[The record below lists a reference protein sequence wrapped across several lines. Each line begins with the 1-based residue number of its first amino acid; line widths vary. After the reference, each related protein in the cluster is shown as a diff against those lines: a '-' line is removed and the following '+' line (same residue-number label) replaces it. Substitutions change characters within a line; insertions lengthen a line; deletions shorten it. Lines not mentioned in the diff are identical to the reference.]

1 MAEGPAVQLGDVIVP
16 EIFTPYMRLVTEE
29 KSRLIQSGM
38 LTRSEELDAKLA
50 GGGLTFNMPGWN
62 DLDNDAE
69 RISTDDSVPFAGPY
83 GSDGA
88 AVTLPVGQAFPP
100 NPRKITTFS
109 HTAVR
114 LSRNNSWSSMD
125 LVATLVGE
133 DPMNV
138 IADRVASYWAR
149 RLQAAFVATWR
160 GVCRSNDANNNGDY
174 TLDISGTSFVDG
186 VTNFSAAAFLDAGQ
200 TMGDS
205 QDYLTGIMVHSVVY
219 NRMQKNNLI
228 DFIPDSQGVV
238 NIPTFL
244 GKQVIIDDGMPRNGN
259 VYESWLFG
267 SGATLLGTGTPK
279 VPTETQ
285 RIAGGGNGGGQ
296 DVLYS
301 RVEWSLHPT
310 GHGFIGTSIPEGGPA
325 NTGTTG
331 PDLDEASSWGRA
343 FRERKMIKF
352 ARLITR
358 EA

>member
-1 MAEGPAVQLGDVIVP
+1 MAEGPATQLQDVIIP
-16 EIFTPYMRLVTEE
+16 EVFTPYTYLRTEE

-38 LTRSEELDAKLA
+38 LTRSPELDAALA
-50 GGGLTFNMPGWN
+50 GAGLTFKMPGFN

-88 AVTLPVGQAFPP
+88 TVTLPAGQAFPP
-100 NPRKITTFS
+100 NPRKITTFT

-125 LVATLVGE
+125 LVATLAGV

-138 IADRVASYWAR
+138 IGDRVADYWAR
-149 RLQAAFVATWR
+149 RLQAAFVAMWR
-160 GVCRSNDANNNGDY
+160 GVCRNNDASYGGDY
-174 TLDISGTSFVDG
+174 TMDVSGSAFVDG
-186 VTNFSAAAFLDAGQ
+186 VTNFSAAAFLDAAQ

-205 QDYLTGIMVHSVVY
+205 QNYLTGMMVHSVIY

-228 DFIPDSQGVV
+228 DFIPDSEGRV
-238 NIPTFL
+238 NIPVFL
-244 GKQVIIDDGMPRNGN
+244 GHQVVIDDGMPRNGN
-259 VYESWLFG
+259 VYETWLFG
-267 SGATLLGTGTPK
+267 EGASVMGRGSAK
-279 VPTETQ
+279 VPTEVD
-285 RIAGGGNGGGQ
+285 RKPGGGNGGGQ

-301 RVEWSLHPT
+301 RVEWSLHPV
-310 GHGFIGTSIPEGGPA
+310 GHGFVGINIPEGGPA
-325 NTGTTG
+325 NTGTAG
-331 PDLDEASSWGRA
+331 PDLDEATSWGRA